1 MVMDI
6 AAMSMNMSAAKVQQ
20 NVGIAMLKNSMEQ
33 QEAIAQNMV
42 QMISPEGLGVNIDTY
57 A

>member
-6 AAMSMNMSAAKVQQ
+6 ARMSMGMSETKVQQ
-20 NVGIAMLKNSMEQ
+20 SVGIALLKNSMEQ

-42 QMISPEGLGVNIDTY
+42 QMISPEGLGVKLDTY

>member
-6 AAMSMNMSAAKVQQ
+6 AAMSMNMSAVKVQQ

-42 QMISPEGLGVNIDTY
+42 QMISPEGLGVNLDTR

>member
-6 AAMSMNMSAAKVQQ
+6 AAMSMNMSAVRVQQ
-20 NVGIAMLKNSMEQ
+20 DVGIAMLKNSMEQ
-33 QEAIAQNMV
+33 QEVIAQNMV
-42 QMISPEGLGVNIDTY
+42 QMISPEGLGVHLDTR

>member
-6 AAMSMNMSAAKVQQ
+6 AAMGMRMSEVKVQQ
-20 NVGIAMLKNSMEQ
+20 NVGIALLKNSMEQ
-33 QEAIAQNMV
+33 QEMVAQNMV
-42 QMISPEGLGVNIDTY
+42 QMISPEGLGMNIDTY